1 MKNRTKDASMSFSSK
16 CSSSLTRLA
25 LLSGEARRPLSLRS
39 RGARRPLLSRGARR
53 PLQVLASS
61 TLLSA
66 ALGLL
71 GTACSSDAPPTSTI
85 ESLTGSPGPGSGPG
99 SGPASDGSDGAGD
112 GSDGAGDG
120 SSSDGAGDGSGS
132 DGVVPGLVGLVDGE
146 SGEDPGCGDRFAPA
160 TARPPVIQLVVD
172 TSGSMGWVAGT
183 SRAPRSGELSK
194 WQITQSALAS
204 AIDAMPD
211 DVAVGLTYYPN
222 IEAGNN
228 ACFVPQVAAPI
239 APLSAEQRA
248 RIQAVNAAELPAG
261 GTPTHGAYAFGVEQ
275 LVATALDGPRF
286 LLLITDG
293 IPTFTL
299 ECDGT
304 GDTRVDGAPLI
315 AAVAAGLEQA
325 QIRTFVIGSPGSE
338 EARDELS
345 QMATVGG
352 TANPGCANAGPSFC
366 HFDMTAQPDFS
377 SALNATLAQIT
388 QATLACDYAVPSPPG
403 GLRLD
408 LDDASVVLESGGT
421 QVGEFARAASD
432 ACAEGWQYGENQS
445 SIRLCR
451 STCDE
456 LQGLL
461 RDDPEIGVRI
471 KFRCSVRPR

>member
-1 MKNRTKDASMSFSSK
+1 MSFSSK
-16 CSSSLTRLA
+16 CSSSQVRL
-25 LLSGEARRPLSLRS
+25 
-39 RGARRPLLSRGARR
+39 PLLSRGARR
-53 PLQVLASS
+53 PLSLLSRGARRPLSLLSRGARRPLSYGASS
-61 TLLSA
+61 TWSSAALLSA

-71 GTACSSDAPPTSTI
+71 AAACSSDAPPQSTI
-85 ESLTGSPGPGSGPG
+85 RPLTGSPEPGAEPGSGPRSDDG
-99 SGPASDGSDGAGD
+99 STGAADGTGDDGSTGDDGMDNLSGP
-112 GSDGAGDG
+112 
-120 SSSDGAGDGSGS
+120 
-132 DGVVPGLVGLVDGE
+132 VGLVDGE

-172 TSGSMGWVAGT
+172 TSGSMGWVPGT
-183 SRAPRSGELSK
+183 DRAPGSGEQSK

-211 DVAVGLTYYPN
+211 NVAVGLTYSPN
-222 IEAGNN
+222 IEVGNP
-228 ACFVPQVAAPI
+228 ACYLPEVAAPI

-248 RIQAVNAAELPAG
+248 RIQAVNAAKAPAG

-275 LVATALDGPRF
+275 LLATTLDGPRF

-293 IPTFTL
+293 IPTYTR
-299 ECDGT
+299 ECDGN
-304 GDTRVDGAPLI
+304 GRARVDGAPLI
-315 AAVAAGLEQA
+315 AEVGASLDRA

-338 EARDELS
+338 AARDELS
-345 QMATVGG
+345 EMANVGG

-366 HFDMTAQPDFS
+366 HFDMTEQPDFS

-388 QATLACDYAVPSPPG
+388 QATLACDYAVPSPTG

-408 LDDASVVLESGGT
+408 LNDASVVLESAGA
-421 QVGEFARAASD
+421 QLREFARAASD
-432 ACAEGWQYGENQS
+432 DCAEGWQYSENQS

-451 STCDE
+451 ATCDE

-461 RDDPEIGVRI
+461 RDDPGIAVRI

>member
-1 MKNRTKDASMSFSSK
+1 MKDRTQDARMSFSSPW
-16 CSSSLTRLA
+16 SSCVARLP
-25 LLSGEARRPLSLRS
+25 S
-39 RGARRPLLSRGARR
+39 
-53 PLQVLASS
+53 VASS
-61 TLLSA
+61 TVLGA

-71 GTACSSDAPPTSTI
+71 GTACSSDAPPPTTI
-85 ESLTGSPGPGSGPG
+85 QALTGSPGSPG
-99 SGPASDGSDGAGD
+99 
-112 GSDGAGDG
+112 
-120 SSSDGAGDGSGS
+120 SDGAGDGSGS
-132 DGVVPGLVGLVDGE
+132 GDPVGSGGSSSPDGTGSGFVGLVDGE

-183 SRAPRSGELSK
+183 ERAPGSGEQSK

-211 DVAVGLTYYPN
+211 NVAVGLSYYPN
-222 IEAGNN
+222 VQQGNDACYN
-228 ACFVPQVAAPI
+228 AEVAAPI

-248 RIQAVNAAELPAG
+248 RLQAVNTAEIPGG

-275 LVATALDGPRF
+275 LQATALDGPRF

-293 IPTFTL
+293 IPTYTL
-299 ECDGT
+299 GCDGN
-304 GDTRVDGAPLI
+304 GRDRVDGAPLI
-315 AAVAAGLEQA
+315 AEVKASFAEA

-338 EARDELS
+338 EAREELS
-345 QMATVGG
+345 QMASMGG
-352 TANPGCANAGPSFC
+352 TANPGCTNTGPNFC
-366 HFDMTAQPDFS
+366 HFDMTEQPDFS

-408 LDDASVVLESGGT
+408 LDDASVVLESGGA
-421 QVGEFARAASD
+421 QVREFSRASSAE
-432 ACAEGWQYGENQS
+432 CAEGWQYGENQS

-461 RDDPEIGVRI
+461 REDPGIGVRI
-471 KFRCSVRPR
+471 KFRCSLDPY

>member
-1 MKNRTKDASMSFSSK
+1 MKDRTKDVSMSFSSK
-16 CSSSLTRLA
+16 CSSSL
-25 LLSGEARRPLSLRS
+25 
-39 RGARRPLLSRGARR
+39 
-53 PLQVLASS
+53 V
-61 TLLSA
+61 SA

-71 GTACSSDAPPTSTI
+71 GAACSSDAPTTSTI
-85 ESLTGSPGPGSGPG
+85 EPLTGSPDPGAGPRSGTGS
-99 SGPASDGSDGAGD
+99 AGSDGAGD
-112 GSDGAGDG
+112 GSLGGGNGADGAGD
-120 SSSDGAGDGSGS
+120 SNGS
-132 DGVVPGLVGLVDGE
+132 DGNVSDLIGLVDGE

-183 SRAPRSGELSK
+183 NRAPSSGQQSK

-211 DVAVGLTYYPN
+211 NVAVGLSYYPN
-222 IEAGNN
+222 IQPGND
-228 ACFVPQVAAPI
+228 ACYIPEVAAPI

-248 RIQAVNAAELPAG
+248 RIQTVNAAKAPAG

-275 LVATALDGPRF
+275 LAATALDGPRF

-293 IPTFTL
+293 IPTFTR
-299 ECDGT
+299 ECDGD
-304 GDTRVDGAPLI
+304 GQTRVDGAPLI
-315 AAVAAGLEQA
+315 ADVAASFEQA

-338 EARDELS
+338 AARDELS

-366 HFDMTAQPDFS
+366 HFDMTEQPDFS

-421 QVGEFARAASD
+421 QVREFARAASD